1 MRFYLQR
8 KKSWFNDNFLCV
20 ADENREMLYDL
31 KCSVLLVKT
40 IQILDAAKNDVA
52 VIKQELKSLL
62 PKYSVYVGNEKRVTI
77 KKLFN
82 SIFPKYELEG
92 DGWEMRQETLCYQ
105 YELIRNG
112 RQVATITRDD
122 YTSSPGRAVD
132 MTDAPADDQLTALA
146 MAVAI
151 EYGINFEA
159 LQTAK
164 EKSKNN

>member
-82 SIFPKYELEG
+82 PIFPKYELEG
-92 DGWEMRQETLCYQ
+92 
-105 YELIRNG
+105 IRK
-112 RQVATITRDD
+112 VTK
-122 YTSSPGRAVD
+122 
-132 MTDAPADDQLTALA
+132 QLRKRFQKQKGGL
-146 MAVAI
+146 
-151 EYGINFEA
+151 
-159 LQTAK
+159 LL
-164 EKSKNN
+164 